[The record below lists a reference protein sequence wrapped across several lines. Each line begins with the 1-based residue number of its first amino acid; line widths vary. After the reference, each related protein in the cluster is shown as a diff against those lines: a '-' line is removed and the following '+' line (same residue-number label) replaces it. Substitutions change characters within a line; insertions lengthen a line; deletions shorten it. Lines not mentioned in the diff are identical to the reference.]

1 MNKKGGMEM
10 DTDIVITIDR
20 PGLER
25 FSWGVHNGTALR
37 IVESGIT
44 ERSTQVSLS
53 STHIHK
59 PMIRNRKKE

>member
-1 MNKKGGMEM
+1 M

-25 FSWGVHNGTALR
+25 SSWGGHNGTARR
-37 IVESGIT
+37 IVESSIT
-44 ERSTQVSLS
+44 EKSTQSSAS

-59 PMIRNRKKE
+59 PMIRNRKKV